1 MSWATCYSGSNN
13 MDFNL
18 PPIMADG
25 RNYASWQPS
34 AVVNKNIQKT
44 EGINTN
50 WNYRQF
56 LQTNALQIMNYNN
69 KEACNYLGL
78 NSHIE
83 SNETP
88 ADNIPFKFQSVFD
101 TRKPGFGYCNSNL
114 KNPYLSREQL
124 NARMISPSITPD
136 QHQEKISRNIDK
148 LDKNII

>member
-13 MDFNL
+13 IDFNL

-78 NSHIE
+78 NCHIE

-88 ADNIPFKFQSVFD
+88 SDNIPFKFQSVFD
-101 TRKPGFGYCNSNL
+101 SRKPGFGYCNSNL

-124 NARMISPSITPD
+124 NARMVSPSIKPD
-136 QHQEKISRNIDK
+136 QYQEKISRNVDK
-148 LDKNII
+148 LDKNLL

>member
-13 MDFNL
+13 IDFNL

-44 EGINTN
+44 EGINNN

-78 NSHIE
+78 NCHIE
-83 SNETP
+83 NNETP
-88 ADNIPFKFQSVFD
+88 SDNIPFKFQSVFD
-101 TRKPGFGYCNSNL
+101 SRKPGFGYCNSNL

-124 NARMISPSITPD
+124 NARMVSPSIKPD
-136 QHQEKISRNIDK
+136 QYQEKISRNVDK
-148 LDKNII
+148 LDKNLL